1 MAELQSLEEKMK
13 ELKLKHEFDI
23 REHKFKEEI
32 EVKVPT
38 IKKQIYMNNSYQG
51 ETKTANFDTE
61 SAEEFKEL
69 LLLFPPTNGKTIIGS
84 ATDEKTIESPFR
96 IDINNPPVQNSSQK
110 YELKIGYDSNGIDVR
125 ISVPIKVVED
135 FLKTGER
142 RSTDSESIYFL
153 GMSHSE
159 MGKVRIRTY
168 LFKEGETIGWY
179 GGNRTLL
186 SIPEIN
192 KIIDFLL
199 I

>member
-23 REHKFKEEI
+23 REHKFKQEI
-32 EVKVPT
+32 EAKVPT
-38 IKKQIYMNNSYQG
+38 IEKLIYMREDRGVEKKIANF
-51 ETKTANFDTE
+51 ETKST
-61 SAEEFKEL
+61 EEFKEL
-69 LLLFPPTNGKTIIGS
+69 FLLFPPTNNKTVIGS
-84 ATDEKTIESPFR
+84 ACDEKTIESPFR
-96 IDINNPPVQNSSQK
+96 MDINNPATLNRQRH
-110 YELKIGYDSNGIDVR
+110 ELKIDYESDGIEVR
-125 ISVPIKVVED
+125 ISVPIKAIDD
-135 FLKTGER
+135 FVKIGER
-142 RSTDSESIYFL
+142 KPTDSESIYFC

-159 MGKVRIRTY
+159 IGKVRIRTY